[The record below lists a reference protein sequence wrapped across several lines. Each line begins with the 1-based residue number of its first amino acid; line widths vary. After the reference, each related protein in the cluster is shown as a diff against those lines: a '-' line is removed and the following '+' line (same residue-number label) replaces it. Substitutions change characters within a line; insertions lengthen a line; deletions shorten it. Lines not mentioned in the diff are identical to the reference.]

1 MEAQERKKSSL
12 KFHGGLGGALFPFL
26 IVVGGALYLGIA
38 RVPDIYGYWPTV
50 AFALVAGMLLA
61 KNRYRYTEVL
71 IEGMSQP
78 IVMIMVGAWLFAS
91 VIGNLMYET
100 GLVEALI
107 WVCLKIGLTGRLFT
121 GATFIIACLIGTSTG
136 TSVGTIITC
145 TPILYPAGYLLGAH
159 PVALMGAI
167 LGGGAFG
174 DNLSPI
180 SDTTI
185 ASAFTQRTDIGGVV
199 KSRLKYAFP
208 AGGIALILYIIFG
221 QGSTAIQEVDAI
233 AQTAS
238 PRGLPM
244 LLVPVLIVILCLK
257 GRHLL
262 EALFWGMLTGCL
274 TGILFGL
281 ITFKDLFRLERE
293 AGTAQGI
300 ILEGMKGGVGISIFT
315 ILLIGLVYS
324 LQAAGVTGRLI
335 SWAERVISSARQ
347 AEFVMMLSTMFTNL
361 IMIQNTVTIVSVGE
375 FARQTGERFQIHP
388 NRRANILDV
397 AANVFQHI
405 VPYMVTVL
413 LASAYSHYGEKYGA
427 AKLTPIAIGL
437 HNYHSWM
444 LLAVLT
450 FAVLSGYGQ
459 KFLKDDR

>member
-1 MEAQERKKSSL
+1 MEAEEGKKTSIA
-12 KFHGGLGGALFPFL
+12 FHGGLGGAVFPFL
-26 IVVGGALYLGIA
+26 IVVGGAVYLGIA
-38 RVPDIYGYWPTV
+38 RTPDIYGYWPPV
-50 AFALVAGMLLA
+50 VFALVVGMLLA

-107 WVCLKIGLTGRLFT
+107 WLCLKVGLTGRLFA
-121 GATFIIACLIGTSTG
+121 GATFIIACLVGTSTG

-185 ASAFTQRTDIGGVV
+185 ASAYTQRTDIGGVV
-199 KSRLKYAFP
+199 KSRLKYALP

-221 QGSTAIQEVDAI
+221 KGSTPIQEVDAI

-262 EALFWGMLTGCL
+262 EALLWGMLAGSL
-274 TGILFGL
+274 TGILFRL
-281 ITFKDLFRLERE
+281 ITFKDLFRLEKE
-293 AGTAQGI
+293 GGSAHGI

-315 ILLIGLVYS
+315 ILLVGLVYA
-324 LQAAGVTGRLI
+324 LQAAGVIDRLI
-335 SWAERVISSARQ
+335 AWAEKIITSARQ
-347 AEFVMMLSTMFTNL
+347 ADFVIMVSTFLTNMV
-361 IMIQNTVTIVSVGE
+361 MIQNTVTIVSLGE
-375 FARQTGERFQIHP
+375 FARQTGERFHIHP
-388 NRRANILDV
+388 NRRANVLDV

-405 VPYMVTVL
+405 VPYMITVI
-413 LASAYSHYGEKYGA
+413 LASAYSQYGEKYGA
-427 AKLTPIAIGL
+427 AKIPPLEIGL

-459 KFLKDDR
+459 SFLKDDR

>member
-1 MEAQERKKSSL
+1 METEKKRVSL
-12 KFHGGLGGALFPFL
+12 RFHGGLLGAVFPFF
-26 IVVGGALYLGIA
+26 IVVGGAIYLGIS
-38 RVPDIYGYWPTV
+38 RTPDIYGYWPIV
-50 AFALVAGMLLA
+50 AFALVVGMLLA

-107 WVCLKIGLTGRLFT
+107 WLSLKVGLTGGLFT
-121 GATFIIACLIGTSTG
+121 GATFIIACLVGTSTG

-145 TPILYPAGYLLGAH
+145 TPILYPAGYLLGSH
-159 PVALMGAI
+159 PVVLMGAI
-167 LGGGAFG
+167 IGGGAFG

-185 ASAFTQRTDIGGVV
+185 ASAYTQRTDIGGVV
-199 KSRLKYAFP
+199 KSRLKYALP
-208 AGGIALILYIIFG
+208 AGGMALILYIIFG
-221 QGSTAIQEVDAI
+221 KGSTTIQEVDVI
-233 AQTAS
+233 GQTAS

-262 EALFWGMLTGCL
+262 EALLWGMLTGSL

-281 ITFKDLFRLERE
+281 ITFKDLFRLEKE
-293 AGTAQGI
+293 TGSAHGI

-324 LQAAGVTGRLI
+324 LQAAGVIERLI
-335 SWAERVISSARQ
+335 IWAERVITSARQ
-347 AEFVMMLSTMFTNL
+347 AEFMIMLSTIFTNL
-361 IMIQNTVTIVSVGE
+361 IMVQNTVTIVSVGE
-375 FARQTGERFQIHP
+375 FARQTGERFDIHP

-405 VPYMVTVL
+405 VPYMVTVIL
-413 LASAYSHYGEKYGA
+413 ISAYSQYGEKYGA
-427 AKLTPIAIGL
+427 AKLTPLAIGL

-450 FAVLSGYGQ
+450 FAIISGYGQ
-459 KFLKDDR
+459 RFIKDDR